1 MVKLELRRRWRGL
14 PRKRRLTIQLFLLI
28 PVCWLLLAAFGYP
41 HLTARWA
48 LRDLERQQFLPAGT
62 VTGWTDV
69 EGLTTYQS
77 APGYTGYGLR
87 LSWGE
92 ERTFRV
98 FRLEYPDGTVRL
110 GVVQRS
116 LLAWDGFDLWEMED
130 GVTTGALGSRRNMD
144 WGIGTMSIERMD
156 WSYLL
161 YVDDPMVER
170 VELTMS
176 VTAFRRNEDGEV
188 EKEEQRLT
196 TTEATSVEGLDGLWY
211 CQAALLPPEWE
222 EKPETGGGTASSWG
236 FWSARALAADGT
248 VLYEQLSD
256 EAAQAKTA
264 D

>member
-48 LRDLERQQFLPAGT
+48 LRDMERQQLLTAGT
-62 VTGWTDV
+62 VTGWTEV

-87 LSWGE
+87 LSGGE
-92 ERTFRV
+92 TRTFRV
-98 FRLEYPDGTVRL
+98 FRLEYPDGAVRL

-130 GVTTGALGSRRNMD
+130 GVTTAALGNRRNMD
-144 WGIGTMSIERMD
+144 WGIGTMSIESMD

-161 YVDDPMVER
+161 YVDDPAVAQ

-176 VTAFRRNEDGEV
+176 VTASRRNEDGEV
-188 EKEEQRLT
+188 EKEEQKLT
-196 TTEATSVEGLDGLWY
+196 TTQATPVEGMAGLWY
-211 CQAALLPPEWE
+211 CQAALFPPEWE
-222 EKPETGGGTASSWG
+222 EERETGVTISSSWG

-256 EAAQAKTA
+256 RAAQTKTG